1 MHWTNSTFIDIDD
14 LYVAYRKAKV
24 DAFYERDHVTAQL
37 FARFEENLPQN
48 LELLLDRLNAEDPTW
63 QIDLEIIGTYSYI
76 PKSVEPPSDRPSLPS
91 RPKGV
96 QFVSSDADEK
106 WLHECAVTPDADDIY
121 AKAEF
126 RLVGQHSAFFHV
138 ICALWIF
145 KVGHKFDAALDNC
158 ARGSRLRRRGPQ
170 VGATIGAPHT
180 LGLGSFRPYA
190 FDFQSWRRDGLS
202 AIRQSLKKGDP
213 VVAVTADVRS
223 FYHRASSDYLLNEQ
237 FQIDAGIT
245 LDSDE
250 KEFTRQFTS
259 AIAIWASKTPDH
271 SDNMWQGLP
280 VGISAPR
287 VIANV
292 SMWEFDRFVQRELS
306 PIYYGRYVDDIFL
319 VIRNDRH
326 FTNSEQVWAFLIERS
341 AGLLKEHHSAVPAGN
356 EDFDIEVATQYSK
369 HSDIK
374 FGGKK
379 LKVFSLA
386 GESGEA
392 MLNAIEHTL
401 VSRSSEWRLLPDLPE
416 SADDLGLD
424 LLTAGRD
431 AAEEVD
437 NLRKAD
443 GLTVR
448 RLELAIRL
456 RNLEA
461 VQRDLDP
468 RQWADHRHAF
478 FALVRNHVLSVPG
491 LFAYF
496 SYVPRL
502 FGLAAASMDW
512 TEAKNCAKRLRAVW
526 DLLELTAKPDP
537 LKVRKCKQHLV
548 DAILEAMAKAIGRRS
563 CDAHLVGLRDTLHAL
578 QLIEQVISL
587 DNLLELS
594 RKLFVRDLAR
604 EPWREVL
611 LDDVDDMSRMERVPL
626 VTLTD
631 STLHKLQIN
640 AAFAFLEA
648 VPVLRAELPGV
659 PYPIAF
665 PTRPLLPSEIT
676 LLDRRCIEE
685 LPRLRDAARGLR
697 GVVLDIEEA
706 AAVAPDQSVD
716 RGVPQVV
723 NVPIARGSQ
732 SPRVAIPCFLTLDS
746 SWRASVAGE
755 LDPDARRYF
764 RLNGIINDV
773 LKTRPRPDYLVL
785 PELCLPRRW
794 FSRIAYKLA
803 QSDVS
808 LIAGVEYLHWS
819 GTRKTPTPHFG
830 TARAIAPYVSNQL
843 RASLL
848 TDSLGYRTFV
858 VYEQEKATP
867 ALEEEREL
875 WSIGKKTLR
884 SLRAP
889 VKRVVSHGGFRFGL
903 LICSELTDL
912 TLRGQFRGAVD
923 ALFVLEWNRDID
935 TFSALI
941 EASALDIHCFAIQS
955 NNRLYG
961 DCRVRAPYRE
971 AFRRDV
977 ARLKGGEDD
986 YFVLA
991 HLDIEALRAFQS
1003 RLRSPDGGEF
1013 KPVPDGFVLTGARKA
1028 IPR

>member
-1 MHWTNSTFIDIDD
+1 
-14 LYVAYRKAKV
+14 
-24 DAFYERDHVTAQL
+24 
-37 FARFEENLPQN
+37 
-48 LELLLDRLNAEDPTW
+48 
-63 QIDLEIIGTYSYI
+63 
-76 PKSVEPPSDRPSLPS
+76 
-91 RPKGV
+91 
-96 QFVSSDADEK
+96 
-106 WLHECAVTPDADDIY
+106 
-121 AKAEF
+121 
-126 RLVGQHSAFFHV
+126 
-138 ICALWIF
+138 
-145 KVGHKFDAALDNC
+145 
-158 ARGSRLRRRGPQ
+158 
-170 VGATIGAPHT
+170 
-180 LGLGSFRPYA
+180 
-190 FDFQSWRRDGLS
+190 
-202 AIRQSLKKGDP
+202 
-213 VVAVTADVRS
+213 
-223 FYHRASSDYLLNEQ
+223 
-237 FQIDAGIT
+237 
-245 LDSDE
+245 
-250 KEFTRQFTS
+250 
-259 AIAIWASKTPDH
+259 
-271 SDNMWQGLP
+271 
-280 VGISAPR
+280 
-287 VIANV
+287 
-292 SMWEFDRFVQRELS
+292 
-306 PIYYGRYVDDIFL
+306 
-319 VIRNDRH
+319 
-326 FTNSEQVWAFLIERS
+326 
-341 AGLLKEHHSAVPAGN
+341 
-356 EDFDIEVATQYSK
+356 
-369 HSDIK
+369 
-374 FGGKK
+374 
-379 LKVFSLA
+379 
-386 GESGEA
+386 

-416 SADDLGLD
+416 SPDDLGLD
-424 LLTAGRD
+424 LLAAGRD

-468 RQWADHRHAF
+468 GQWADHRHAF
-478 FALVRNHVLSVPG
+478 FCLVRNHVLSVPG

-512 TEAKNCAKRLRAVW
+512 TEATHCARRLRAVW
-526 DLLELTAKPDP
+526 DLLDLTAKPDP
-537 LKVRKCKQHLV
+537 VKVRKCKQHLV
-548 DAILEAMAKAIGRRS
+548 DAILEALAKAIGRRS
-563 CDAHLVGLRDTLHAL
+563 CEAHLMGLKDTLSAL
-578 QLIEQVISL
+578 QLIEPVMSL
-587 DNLLELS
+587 EQLLELS
-594 RKLFVRDLAR
+594 RKLFIRDLAR

-611 LDDVDDMSRMERVPL
+611 LDDVDDMSRMERVPMVAL
-626 VTLTD
+626 AD

-640 AAFAFLEA
+640 AAFPFLEA
-648 VPVLRAELPGV
+648 VPALRATIPRV

-665 PTRPLLPSEIT
+665 PTRPLLPSEMS

-697 GVVLDIEEA
+697 GVVLDIEDSA
-706 AAVAPDQSVD
+706 AAPEKRVGSGIP
-716 RGVPQVV
+716 RVV
-723 NVPIARGSQ
+723 NVPFNRGCQ
-732 SPRVAIPCFLTLDS
+732 SRRIAIPCFLTLDS

-755 LDPDARRYF
+755 RDPDARRYF

-794 FSRIAYKLA
+794 FSRIAYKLS
-803 QSDVS
+803 QSNVS

-830 TARAIAPYVSNQL
+830 TARAVAPFVSNQL
-843 RASLL
+843 RASLV

-875 WSIGKKTLR
+875 WSIGKKILH
-884 SLRAP
+884 SLRRP
-889 VKRVVSHGGFRFGL
+889 VKRVISHGGFRFGL

-912 TLRGQFRGAVD
+912 TLRGKFRGAVD

-977 ARLKGGEDD
+977 ARLKGGEAD

-991 HLDIEALRAFQS
+991 LLDIEALRAFQS
-1003 RLRSPDGGEF
+1003 RLRSPDSGEF
-1013 KPVPDGFVLTGARKA
+1013 KPVPDGFMLTGARKT